1 MARVNR
7 PPVRVILIEPAGELN
22 VGAIARVMKNFAVQE
37 LVLVQPRCHW
47 LGESARRMAVHAPE
61 LLTQAQVAPDLTTAL
76 AGCMRAVATLGRT
89 PPGEPL
95 KSVMPWLL
103 QDEEPVALVFGPEDR
118 GLTWA
123 ELQLTQRRVTL
134 PTNPDYCSLNLAQ
147 AVGICL
153 YEIYQ
158 YQHTALPVPTPSPVA
173 PLDALEDYLKDL
185 EDVLLTIGYLY
196 PHTQERR
203 LAKIRH
209 LLHRSAPSVEEL
221 ALLRGMIRQIR
232 WAMGREP

>member
-1 MARVNR
+1 MSL
-7 PPVRVILIEPAGELN
+7 PVRVILVEPAGAGN
-22 VGAIARVMKNFAVQE
+22 VGAIARVMKNFAVPE
-37 LVLVQPRCHW
+37 LVLVQPRCDW
-47 LGESARRMAVHAPE
+47 LGAAARQMAVHAPE
-61 LLTQAQVAPDLTTAL
+61 ILTQAQVVPDLPTAL
-76 AGCMRAVATLGRT
+76 TGCRRTVATLGRT

-95 KSVMPWLL
+95 KQVLPWLL
-103 QDEEPVALVFGPEDR
+103 QDAQPVALVFGPEDR

-158 YQHTALPVPTPSPVA
+158 FYRTEPVRLPPEPPSA
-173 PLDALEDYLKDL
+173 SWQEMEDYLSDL
-185 EDVLLTIGYLY
+185 ADLLLHVGFLY
-196 PHTQERR
+196 PHTYERR
-203 LAKIRH
+203 MAKIRH
-209 LLHRSAPSVEEL
+209 LLHRAAPSGTEL

-232 WAMGREP
+232 WAMER